1 MWIVAKSYIHTP
13 KPQIQG
19 MEPTRGRIG
28 ARALPCDYGEKRR
41 IKGVWMCLGE
51 KLERKEKGFA
61 QKTGQNLLFWGKN
74 KGFGS
79 LNSLI
84 QTFQLSTAFKWLLAM
99 PGDHT
104 STTGHPY

>member
-1 MWIVAKSYIHTP
+1 
-13 KPQIQG
+13 
-19 MEPTRGRIG
+19 
-28 ARALPCDYGEKRR
+28 
-41 IKGVWMCLGE
+41 MCLGE

-84 QTFQLSTAFKWLLAM
+84 QTLQLSTAFEWLLAM

-104 STTGHPY
+104 STAGHPY